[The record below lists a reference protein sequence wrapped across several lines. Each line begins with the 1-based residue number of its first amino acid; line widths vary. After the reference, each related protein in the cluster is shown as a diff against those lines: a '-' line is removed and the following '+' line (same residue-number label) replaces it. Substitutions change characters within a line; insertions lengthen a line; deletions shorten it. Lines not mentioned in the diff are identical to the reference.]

1 MDVHPVMERVV
12 MQCFFRQNNRCVG
25 CIALGFAIWVLMTGL
40 LTSGCQNSKLDTT
53 APVLGQYSDLT
64 EDLHHR
70 LQAGLFVP
78 GKDPVVAHI
87 IRHEKRIDKLRLP
100 FINEDAPHTNV
111 RISWERGS
119 FWVKSDDHAHVV
131 IYMDWEATLSHVQ
144 LTTFKGFGNSRVFS
158 DRDKIPI
165 R

>member
-1 MDVHPVMERVV
+1 MR
-12 MQCFFRQNNRCVG
+12 CFSHQNNRF
-25 CIALGFAIWVLMTGL
+25 IGFIDFGLAIFVLMIGL
-40 LTSGCQNSKLDTT
+40 LTSGCQNPRLDTT
-53 APVLGQYSDLT
+53 DSVLGQRSDIT

-70 LQAGLFVP
+70 LQSGLFIP

-87 IRHEKRIDKLRLP
+87 IRHENLIDKLRLP
-100 FINEDAPHTNV
+100 FINQDAPHTNV

-158 DRDKIPI
+158 DRDEIPI

>member
-1 MDVHPVMERVV
+1 
-12 MQCFFRQNNRCVG
+12 MQCFSRQNNRFIG
-25 CIALGFAIWVLMTGL
+25 FIAFGLAILVLIAGFLM
-40 LTSGCQNSKLDTT
+40 SGCQNSKLDTT
-53 APVLGQYSDLT
+53 APVFGQHSDIT

-70 LQAGLFVP
+70 LQSGLFIP
-78 GKDPVVAHI
+78 ELDPVVAHV
-87 IRHEKRIDKLRLP
+87 IRHENLIDKLKLP
-100 FINEDAPHTNV
+100 FINQDAPHTNV

-144 LTTFKGFGNSRVFS
+144 LTTLKGFGNTRAFS
-158 DRDKIPI
+158 DRDEIPI